1 MTDSDT
7 STPPGSRA
15 DRPRNILFL
24 ISDQHAPGMT
34 GYAGHPDVQTP
45 NIDALAAQGTIFD
58 SAYCTSPICV
68 PARASIATGR
78 YVHELGNW
86 DNAAP
91 YVGET
96 PSWGHMLQDADYH
109 VTTIG
114 KLHFNSPD
122 DDTGFADQ
130 RIPMHVHRGGDL
142 RGVAL
147 RSQGRLPDPGTG
159 MSNVVEASAGT
170 TEYTDYDEQVA
181 ATAERYFA
189 EEATASDQPWAT
201 MVSFVTP
208 HFPLIAPSD
217 FFDLYDEDA
226 LTLPAD
232 EGSAWD
238 HPAIDVYRE
247 AYGFDRPFTEAETRR
262 ALKAYLALCT
272 FMDHQVGRVLEALK
286 ASGQWDD
293 TLIVYTSD
301 HGESAGA
308 HGLWFKHLM
317 NEESVGVPLVVVGR
331 GIAAGRTIDT
341 PVSHIDLTPTF
352 LDWAQ
357 AGDHAPAELPGSS
370 LLAPDALDPER
381 CVFSE
386 YHANWTID
394 GTFMLRDRRY
404 KYIEHIDGPPQLFN
418 MIDDPREL
426 HDLARDPGNASLV
439 DEYRTKIR
447 QYFDPVEIDAQ
458 AKADQD
464 RRVAEIGGIDAA
476 LDRKVNF
483 TPAPR

>member
-1 MTDSDT
+1 MTAST
-7 STPPGSRA
+7 SHPPYEQR
-15 DRPRNILFL
+15 RNILFL
-24 ISDQHAPGMT
+24 LSDQHAPTMT
-34 GYAGHPDVQTP
+34 GYAGHPDALTP
-45 NIDALAAQGTIFD
+45 NIDRLAAKGTAYR

-68 PARASIATGR
+68 PARASISTGR

-91 YVGET
+91 YVGDT
-96 PSWGHMLQDADYH
+96 PSWGHMLGEAGYR

-114 KLHFNSPD
+114 KLHFRSSE
-122 DDTGFADQ
+122 DDTGFGDQ

-147 RSQGRLPDPGTG
+147 RSQGRLPDAGTG
-159 MSNVVEASAGT
+159 IQNVVEARAGT
-170 TEYTDYDEQVA
+170 TDYTDYDERVA
-181 ATAERYFA
+181 ATAEQYFA
-189 EEATASDQPWAT
+189 EDVTSSDQPWAA

-208 HFPLIAPSD
+208 HFPLIAPSE
-217 FFDLYDEDA
+217 FFELYDEA
-226 LTLPAD
+226 VLTLPAN
-232 EGSAWD
+232 EGDAWD

-262 ALKAYLALCT
+262 ALRAYLALCS
-272 FMDHQVGRVLEALK
+272 FMDHQIGRVLDALE

-317 NEESVGVPLVVVGR
+317 NEESVGVPFVVVGDGVPVDR
-331 GIAAGRTIDT
+331 SIDT
-341 PVSHIDLTPTF
+341 PVSHIDLTPTL
-352 LDWAQ
+352 LDWAR
-357 AGDHAPAELPGSS
+357 ATEHAPPGLPGAS
-370 LLAPDALDPER
+370 LLDPDALDPDR
-381 CVFSE
+381 CVLAE

-394 GTFMLRDRRY
+394 GAFMLRDRRY
-404 KYIEHIDGPPQLFN
+404 KYIENIRARPQLFD
-418 MIDDPREL
+418 MIADPQEL
-426 HDLARDPGNASLV
+426 HDLARNPANASLV
-439 DEYRTKIR
+439 TDYEARIR
-447 QYFDPVEIDAQ
+447 RHFDPVEVDAR

-464 RRVAEIGGIDAA
+464 RRVAEIGGIEAA

-483 TPAPR
+483 TPTPT